1 MNLKYNNVD
10 LSPDAPQLADDA
22 YTPMPDVIKAL
33 RHVLG
38 EKYGHG
44 EAEAMIRLIFH
55 HLKGWSAADMIINE
69 NRPVSAITL
78 TRIREIVG
86 RLMKD
91 EPIQYIVGNA
101 YFFGMDFFVEPGV
114 LIPRPETEELVDMII
129 NTNRSRSDLRI
140 LDACTGSGCIAI
152 ALARNLPFSDVTAV
166 DISKAALKI
175 AEKNSKKLNTKISI
189 IEQDINTFDPAPES
203 FDIIVSNPPY
213 VDEKEKKDME
223 RNVLDYEPAEALFVS
238 DDAPLVFYERIAD
251 IGAKSLVP
259 GGRIY
264 FEINPNHSDDMKSL
278 LERHGYTAIHS
289 LLDIHGRRRFM
300 SAIKPED

>member
-10 LSPDAPQLADDA
+10 LSPSAPRLADDS
-22 YTPMPDVIKAL
+22 YTPMPDVIRAL

-38 EKYGHG
+38 QKYGHG

-55 HLKGWSAADMIINE
+55 HLKGWTAADMIINE

-86 RLMKD
+86 RLMND

-101 YFFGMDFFVEPGV
+101 HFFGMDFIVEPGV

-129 NTNRSRSDLRI
+129 NSNRRSDLKI

-152 ALARNLPFSDVTAV
+152 ALARNLPFSVVTAV
-166 DISKAALKI
+166 D
-175 AEKNSKKLNTKISI
+175 NSKSAISVARKNATKLNTKIEI
-189 IEQDINTFDPAPES
+189 LEQDIHTYDPAPDS

-223 RNVLDYEPAEALFVS
+223 ANVLDYEPAEALFVS
-238 DDAPLVFYERIAD
+238 DDNPLVFYDRIAE
-251 IGAKSLVP
+251 IGCKALVP

-278 LERHGYTAIHS
+278 LERKGYTAIHS
-289 LLDIHGRRRFM
+289 LLDIHGKRRFM
-300 SAIKPED
+300 SAIKPKD

>member
-1 MNLKYNNVD
+1 MNMKNNNVD
-10 LSPDAPQLADDA
+10 LSPEAPQLADDA

-38 EKYGHG
+38 AKYGNG

-101 YFFGMDFFVEPGV
+101 HFFGMDFFVEPGV

-152 ALARNLPFSDVTAV
+152 ALARNLPFSNVTAI
-166 DISKAALKI
+166 DISKSALKV
-175 AEKNSKKLNTKISI
+175 AEKNSKKLNTKINI
-189 IEQDINTFDPAPES
+189 LEQDIHTYEPSPDS

-223 RNVLDYEPAEALFVS
+223 PNVLDYEPAEALFVS
-238 DDAPLVFYERIAD
+238 DDNPLVFYDRIAD
-251 IGAKSLVP
+251 IGIRSLGA

-264 FEINPNHSDDMKSL
+264 FEINPNHSDDMQSL
-278 LERHGYTAIHS
+278 LERKGYTAIHS
-289 LLDIHGRRRFM
+289 LLDIHGKRRFM